1 MTFQRE
7 RKVVSLVIPAYNE
20 GQAIV
25 GTLTALETALAALPY
40 DWEVVVVNDGSR
52 DDTVARARGFVSE
65 RLQVVVVDLSRN
77 FGKEAALSAGLEIAT
92 GDAVLPID
100 ADLQDPPELIA
111 RMLSLW
117 EKGAEVVLAHRADR
131 SSDSWLKRFWAARF
145 YKVINAVSEV
155 PIPANVGD
163 FRLMDRAVVDIV
175 CALPE
180 NRRFMKGL
188 FAWVGF
194 QTEQVDYVRPE
205 RQAGETK
212 FNGFR
217 LVNLAIEGLTS
228 FSTAPLRIATFA
240 GAAIA
245 IGAMLYAAF
254 IVVRTLVMGIDLPGY
269 ASLISVI
276 LFMSGV
282 QLIALGLV
290 GEYVGRTYIESK
302 RRPAFVIR
310 RIWRSSGE
318 AHGTGMRSGRT
329 IASNNESSGVSR
341 DGRNRVQTLV
351 VPGSESYPR
360 KSDGA

>member
-1 MTFQRE
+1 MTTSQRE

-25 GTLTALETALAALPY
+25 GTLTALDIALAALPY
-40 DWEVVVVNDGSR
+40 EWEVVIVNDGSR
-52 DDTVARARGFVSE
+52 DDTVARARSFVSQ
-65 RLQVVVVDLSRN
+65 RLRVVVVDLSRN

-111 RMLSLW
+111 PMLSLW

-131 SSDSWLKRFWAARF
+131 STDSWFKRFWAARF

-194 QTEQVDYVRPE
+194 QTEQVDYVRVE
-205 RQAGETK
+205 RHAGETK

-240 GAAIA
+240 GVAVAM
-245 IGAMLYAAF
+245 GAMLYAAF
-254 IVVRTLVMGIDLPGY
+254 IIVRTLVMGIDLPGY
-269 ASLISVI
+269 ASLISVV
-276 LFMSGV
+276 LFMSGI

-302 RRPAFVIR
+302 RRPAYVIR
-310 RIWRSSGE
+310 KIWRSTAQSHAIGTEPGE
-318 AHGTGMRSGRT
+318 EH
-329 IASNNESSGVSR
+329 
-341 DGRNRVQTLV
+341 RVEQ
-351 VPGSESYPR
+351 
-360 KSDGA
+360 